1 MRLLISLVCVL
12 LCIFPIAWA
21 RLGEDGYNDV
31 ESLVDEDAAFWLR
44 TLQAVP
50 SYLVDWAH
58 CGASCSTD
66 ADCGTPTSSDGCFT
80 CSVGN
85 VCLPK
90 ITADFDWEKCG
101 VECSTDTDCGN
112 STSSDGCF
120 KCSAEK
126 MCLPEKI
133 AVLDVS
139 QCGEACETDADCGT
153 PSSGGVCFKCSEY
166 AKICI

>member
-1 MRLLISLVCVL
+1 MRLFISLVCVL
-12 LCIFPIAWA
+12 LCIFSKAWA
-21 RLGEDGYNDV
+21 RLGKDEHNV
-31 ESLVDEDAAFWLR
+31 ESLVEEDEVFWSR

-50 SYLVDWAH
+50 SYPVDWAQ
-58 CGASCSTD
+58 CGASCTTD

-80 CSVGN
+80 CSVDKI
-85 VCLPK
+85 CLPEK
-90 ITADFDWEKCG
+90 ATNFDWTKCG
-101 VECSTDTDCGN
+101 VECSTDTDCGT

-133 AVLDVS
+133 ADFDTS
-139 QCGEACETDADCGT
+139 KCGEACATDADCGN
-153 PSSGGVCFKCSEY
+153 SSSDSGCFKCNEY